1 MIDSFWNSHYKD
13 FGVQEPSRFATYC
26 INKYLNENNL
36 VVELG
41 CGNGRDGFAL
51 FKKTGRYVG
60 VDSCPIAVKG
70 LSQKLESVGKDVDS
84 NLRIICAD
92 FTKIDFENLS
102 TSNEKLYIYSRF
114 SYHSIDYIHAEDLLR
129 SLNNLKRPW
138 MMLMEV
144 RTIYDELYGE
154 GTRLGLHEFQTDHY
168 RRFID
173 PEKFILDNMKRFSFK
188 YFEVARDFAPFKQ
201 ENPIIMR
208 TIFQSKESDFE

>member
-1 MIDSFWNSHYKD
+1 M
-13 FGVQEPSRFATYC
+13 
-26 INKYLNENNL
+26 
-36 VVELG
+36 VELG